1 MDNKIENNNFAYRT
15 QKAQSINELRR
26 QLNEIL
32 KELINQEFINK
43 ETGLKAT
50 IKQDD
55 IDKISSKKAITKSRD
70 NGFTKEEHFEVA
82 KDIAPLYENATLKE
96 THLDS
101 KKRPNVANVHRF
113 TIDIEVNG
121 KDTIAKITAFEKI
134 KGDNRIYT
142 IELQGLNPLP
152 YSPRMQEAEVAKSL
166 SQDGTLAH
174 TSDPNIANFDNKN
187 ISQNKP
193 KNQGIKPK
201 AKSKSNNYERNV

>member
-1 MDNKIENNNFAYRT
+1 MDNKIENNDFAYRT
-15 QKAQSINELRR
+15 QETQSISELRR

-55 IDKISSKKAITKSRD
+55 INKISSKEAYEKSEKNRYSVA
-70 NGFTKEEHFEVA
+70 EHFEVA

-113 TIDIEVNG
+113 TIEIEVNG

-134 KGDNRIYT
+134 EGDNRIYT
-142 IELQGLNPLP
+142 IELQGLNPPP

-166 SQDGTLAH
+166 SSEPSAYTN
-174 TSDPNIANFDNKN
+174 DPNIANFDNESIPQKHPKK
-187 ISQNKP
+187 SQ
-193 KNQGIKPK
+193 K
-201 AKSKSNNYERNV
+201 AKQKSKNNNYERNV

>member
-1 MDNKIENNNFAYRT
+1 MNNNIENNNFAYMT
-15 QKAQSINELRR
+15 QETQSISELRR

-32 KELINQEFINK
+32 RELINQEFINK
-43 ETGLKAT
+43 ETGLK
-50 IKQDD
+50 
-55 IDKISSKKAITKSRD
+55 
-70 NGFTKEEHFEVA
+70 
-82 KDIAPLYENATLKE
+82 DIAPLYKNATLKE

-101 KKRPNVANVHRF
+101 KERPNVANVHRF

-152 YSPRMQEAEVAKSL
+152 YSPSMQEAEVAKSL

-174 TSDPNIANFDNKN
+174 TSDPNIANFNGSVAQESLKN
-187 ISQNKP
+187 QHIKP
-193 KNQGIKPK
+193 KNKITKQ
-201 AKSKSNNYERNV
+201 KSKNNNCERNV

>member
-1 MDNKIENNNFAYRT
+1 MSDRNQDNNFAYKT
-15 QKAQSINELRR
+15 QETQSISELRR

-32 KELINQEFINK
+32 RELINQEFTNK
-43 ETGLKAT
+43 ETGLTAT

-55 IDKISSKKAITKSRD
+55 IDKISSRKAIVKSND

-96 THLDS
+96 THSDY
-101 KKRPNVANVHRF
+101 KQNPNFANVHRF

-166 SQDGTLAH
+166 SQDGTLAY
-174 TSDPNIANFDNKN
+174 TSDPLIANFDNKRL
-187 ISQNKP
+187 SQQSL
-193 KNQGIKPK
+193 KNQGIKPESK
-201 AKSKSNNYERNV
+201 AKSKLRR